1 MSLDPLLHAPA
12 IVQVHVAGALTSV
25 ISGGVVMALPK
36 GTALHLTIGRVFA
49 AAMML
54 VAISSFWVI
63 GRSGHY
69 SAIHLLSVLTII
81 TVPKAIWL
89 RRTGRIRAHAFSMIS
104 LYVSLL
110 VAGAFTFLPY
120 RIMGQTM
127 FGP

>member
-12 IVQVHVAGALTSV
+12 IVQIHVAGAFISV

-36 GTALHLTIGRVFA
+36 GTSFHMAIGRVFA

-69 SAIHLLSVLTII
+69 SAIHLLSVLTLIS
-81 TVPKAIWL
+81 VPTAIWL
-89 RRTGRIRAHAFSMIS
+89 RRTGNIRAHAITMIS

-110 VAGAFTFLPY
+110 VAGAFTFLPF
-120 RIMGQTM
+120 RIMGRTL
-127 FGP
+127 FGQ